1 MDYSASSAGVSI
13 PKIPTRATVFTPM
26 LPAISLVAAV
36 LSGWMSSTGFMP
48 LSIPLSIGIGVASSV
63 FFLHY
68 ELIGDWVGD
77 KKKEIVTQTV
87 ISGLLAL
94 SLAYATGYVIPQPM
108 IVSTV
113 AGLGSFFYLRCAN
126 TNQ

>member
-1 MDYSASSAGVSI
+1 MDYTNKPGISV
-13 PKIPTRATVFTPM
+13 PKLPSRATIFGPM
-26 LPAISLVAAV
+26 IPAISLVAAV
-36 LSGWMSSTGFMP
+36 LSGWMSSTGFLP
-48 LSIPLSIGIGVASSV
+48 LGIPLSIGIGVASSV

-68 ELIGDWVGD
+68 ELIEDWVGD

-108 IVSTV
+108 IVSTL
-113 AGLGSFFYLRCAN
+113 AGLASFFYLRSAN